1 VQPGKDFMNGKVVD
15 VLECPGINC
24 SLIGFLTESVSGLYQ
39 SNIWI
44 GASDTAL
51 KRDYGLICFA
61 GGSLTAS
68 SWDPFEP
75 QRNAIYNLI
84 DTKRLKGLIISG
96 SLGSFISKQEFETFY
111 HKFKE
116 IPMVCIGPEIQSI
129 PTVVFDNVTGMR
141 ELISHIVSHH
151 SCQRIAFIRGPEGN
165 QEAEQR
171 LKIFCEV
178 LESHG
183 LTIHSELI
191 VPGDFS
197 RDAGSKAVQ
206 HLVDNCNLSFD
217 AIVGANDDMALG
229 ALKAFQERHIRV
241 PDEVLVVGFDDNE
254 ESSFS
259 IPSLT
264 TVRQPLY
271 KIGSKAVELLIDTI
285 EYKNVP
291 EKIVVPATVEIRQ
304 SCGCYRFGDSDSISK
319 EITDGTSSLDLKKTL
334 QSKVVAVLKQIKTRN
349 AWAVETNEASEF
361 TDAFLDEIAGKHT
374 NVFLPLVS
382 KLAKRIATSGGD
394 ATGFLRIVTVLR
406 NALQSTYSNIIPV
419 FVEELLQNTS
429 LCIADTAARVQAH
442 RRMESERQWTLLRAA
457 GQAIASAFDLKH
469 LLDVIKSELVNLCI
483 KNCWLSLYQTPQL
496 ALSKYDC
503 ILILSDGK
511 RTVSEPIPFENSCFA
526 PPGYILLG
534 IPVSILIE
542 PLFFRNEQIGFI
554 TFQVDQCRDGLTY
567 EMLRQHISSA
577 LKGALLMQKVQE
589 QALALETANQQLQK
603 LRDTEHAYL
612 DAIKHELELGREIQG
627 SFLPREMPEIKG
639 WEVWHA
645 FSPAREV
652 SGDFYDVFTLPSG
665 QIAFIIADVSG
676 KDVGAALFMVLIRTL
691 IRSLTE
697 MLNTENANP
706 LNSVE
711 LTNKYLINH
720 HYGNNGRY
728 MYATLFMAVLDLDT
742 NVLSYV
748 NAGHNPPAIVK
759 SQGGIRKWISPTAPA
774 VGIIP
779 DGRFE
784 LSSLQLEP
792 GEMLFA
798 YTDGVTEA
806 RDGEGNLF
814 TKNKLASILEMPFS
828 SATEAVKHVESAV
841 NEHCEGL
848 APHDDI
854 TMLVLRRTKL
864 LTEEHRIQSANVSN
878 TPCCGA
884 VIS

>member
-1 VQPGKDFMNGKVVD
+1 MNGKVVSA
-15 VLECPGINC
+15 LERPGINS

-44 GASDTAL
+44 GASDTAQ
-51 KRDYGLICFA
+51 KMDHGLICFA
-61 GGSLTAS
+61 GGSLNAS

-96 SLGSFISKQEFETFY
+96 SLGSFISRQEFETFY
-111 HKFKE
+111 HRFKD
-116 IPMVCIGPEIQSI
+116 IPMVCIGPEIQSV
-129 PTVVFDNVTGMR
+129 PTVVFDNISGMR
-141 ELISHIVSHH
+141 DLISHLVSHH

-171 LKIFCEV
+171 LKIFSEV
-178 LESHG
+178 LKGHG
-183 LTIHSELI
+183 LTLFPELI

-197 RDAGSKAVQ
+197 RDAGAKAVEF
-206 HLVDNCNLSFD
+206 LIDTCNVSFD

-271 KIGSKAVELLIDTI
+271 EMGCKAVELLIDKI
-285 EYKNVP
+285 EHKNVP
-291 EKIVVPATVEIRQ
+291 EIIVVPATVEIRH
-304 SCGCYRFGDSDSISK
+304 SCGCYRFGDGDTISEVVTVGESSHNLKMKLNSDIN
-319 EITDGTSSLDLKKTL
+319 T
-334 QSKVVAVLKQIKTRN
+334 VLKQIRTRS
-349 AWAVETNEASEF
+349 AWVVDLQETSDF
-361 TDAFLDEIAGKHT
+361 TDAFFDELTSKQSNA
-374 NVFLPLVS
+374 FLPMVS
-382 KLAKRIATSGGD
+382 KLAWRIATGGGD

-406 NALQSTYSNIIPV
+406 NAVQTNYLNKVPV

-442 RRMESERQWTLLRAA
+442 RRMESERQWTRLRAA

-469 LLDVIKSELVNLCI
+469 LLEVIKNEFVNLGI
-483 KNCWLSLYQTPQL
+483 KSCWLSLYQDPQL
-496 ALSKYDC
+496 VLNKYNC
-503 ILILSDGK
+503 ILILSNGE
-511 RTVSEPIPFENSCFA
+511 RMEIEPISFEKSSIA
-526 PPGYILLG
+526 PPGYISLG
-534 IPVSILIE
+534 MPVSYLVE

-554 TFQVDQCRDGLTY
+554 TFQVSDCRDGLTY

-577 LKGALLMQKVQE
+577 LKGALLMKKVQE

-612 DAIKHELELGREIQG
+612 DAIKHELELGRDIQG
-627 SFLPREMPEIKG
+627 SFLPREMPDIKG
-639 WEVWHA
+639 WEVGHA

-652 SGDFYDVFTLPSG
+652 SGDFYDSFVLPSG
-665 QIAFIIADVSG
+665 QVALLIADVSG

-691 IRSLTE
+691 IRSLIE
-697 MLNTENANP
+697 MLFAKNGNP
-706 LNSVE
+706 LDSID
-711 LTNKYLINH
+711 LTNKYLIAH

-728 MYATLFMAVLDLDT
+728 MYATLFMAVLDLET
-742 NVLSYV
+742 NKISYV
-748 NAGHNPPAIVK
+748 NAGHNPPAIVNAH
-759 SQGGIRKWISPTAPA
+759 GGIRKWVSPTAPA

-779 DGRFE
+779 DGHFDQKE
-784 LSSLQLEP
+784 LQLEP
-792 GEMLFA
+792 GEMLFT

-806 RDGEGNLF
+806 RDSNGTLF
-814 TKNKLASILEMPFS
+814 SKNKLAAILETPFL
-828 SATEAVKHVESAV
+828 SATDAVKHVETAV
-841 NEHCEGL
+841 SEHCEGL

-854 TMLVLRRTKL
+854 TMLVLRRAGLK
-864 LTEEHRIQSANVSN
+864 QD
-878 TPCCGA
+878 
-884 VIS
+884 